1 MTRTRPD
8 IMATRVKICNH
19 RFFIHVLKYFLMF
32 STSILPKVSLRKI
45 LAKMTVNIG
54 LADKIIFW
62 TESGICCRAKYATRQ
77 WPQEM
82 THLHHDLQFQR
93 GVGHKVRLLV
103 GWG

>member
-1 MTRTRPD
+1 
-8 IMATRVKICNH
+8 
-19 RFFIHVLKYFLMF
+19 MF